1 MNKTISAI
9 AVALGGA
16 LASAGTAPAQAA
28 DANFAGKAIRVIVSY
43 AAGGPVDLFGRLVA
57 RHIGAHLAGNP
68 NTIVENMPGAAGVVA
83 ANYVYNVAPKNGTA
97 MLVTIAP
104 FTTQYLGGRPV
115 KFDSPKFYWLGAFNI
130 SQGTYANRI
139 LGVKN
144 TADLLKTKTQV
155 VIGGLGPNSSRDLRM
170 RAFLEALGIRNFKY
184 VSGYP
189 GTLPAR
195 DALIKGEVN
204 FSDESVVALAVDMA
218 SLVKDG
224 TVVPLV
230 QTGLTRSGKLVVD
243 PRVPDM
249 PIAEDEV
256 VRIKGPAVKKTVAY
270 RALVMV
276 TSMAAMGRAVMLPPG
291 VDPAVAGA
299 LRKAVGALNTDP
311 AFVKDSI
318 KIMGGEKV
326 ELISGEDAQK
336 FAEDIAA
343 MATSDKEANEYL
355 NALAKKK
362 GG

>member
-1 MNKTISAI
+1 MKHLMSAI
-9 AVALGGA
+9 ALGAAVALA
-16 LASAGTAPAQAA
+16 AAGPTHAA
-28 DANFAGKAIRVIVSY
+28 EANFAGKAIRIIVSY

-57 RHIGAHLAGNP
+57 RHLSAHLAGKP

-97 MLVTIAP
+97 ILVTIAP

-130 SQGTYANRI
+130 SQGTYANKI
-139 LGVKN
+139 LGVKK
-144 TADLLKTKTQV
+144 TADLLTTKTQV
-155 VIGGLGPNSSRDLRM
+155 VIGGLGLNSSRDLRM
-170 RAFLEALGIRNFKY
+170 RAFLEALGIKNYKY

-230 QTGLTRSGKLVVD
+230 QTGLTRQGKLVVD

-256 VRIKGPAVKKTVAY
+256 VRLKGPAVRKSVEY

-276 TSMAAMGRAVMLPPG
+276 TSMAAMGRAVMAPPG
-291 VDPAVAGA
+291 LDPAIAGA
-299 LRKAVGALNTDP
+299 LRKAVGALDSDP
-311 AFVKDSI
+311 GFVKDSI
-318 KIMGGEKV
+318 NVMGGEKV
-326 ELISGEDAQK
+326 DLISGEEAQK
-336 FAEDIAA
+336 FAEDIAG
-343 MATSDKEANEYL
+343 MVKSDKEANEYL
-355 NALAKKK
+355 NNLAKKK